1 MVFSPKYYPA
11 KISEYLIQYL
21 FGLPKKLFLKN
32 NIGKLY
38 IKVLSMAHDGSCII
52 FIFQCPFR

>member
-1 MVFSPKYYPA
+1 VSIKYYPA

-21 FGLPKKLFLKN
+21 FGSPKKLFIKN

-38 IKVLSMAHDGSCII
+38 IKVLSMAHDGSCSI
-52 FIFQCPFR
+52 FIFQCSFR